1 MHKQLGHR
9 YTDKLLVVSKCMN
22 INTRITLAN
31 NKHACT
37 YICSSQQLT
46 SVMMKAIHVTLITV
60 NGCVNNIRS
69 GIKSIHRFTQLHAC
83 TSCCQYSW
91 LGRAIKN

>member
-1 MHKQLGHR
+1 MHEHK
-9 YTDKLLVVSKCMN
+9 YTY
-22 INTRITLAN
+22 ITLAN

-69 GIKSIHRFTQLHAC
+69 GVRNIHGFTHDCSNCMHVPLAVNIVGSVGLSK
-83 TSCCQYSW
+83 TKYFMAS
-91 LGRAIKN
+91 

>member
-1 MHKQLGHR
+1 MYDDELKCTYLGYFHDADLCKDR
-9 YTDKLLVVSKCMN
+9 CINNLVIAILDKLLVVSKCMN

-46 SVMMKAIHVTLITV
+46 SVMMKAIPCHTD
-60 NGCVNNIRS
+60 NS
-69 GIKSIHRFTQLHAC
+69 
-83 TSCCQYSW
+83 
-91 LGRAIKN
+91 